1 MPTPKC
7 SGLGS
12 ARRRSESVSRARQDE
27 WTRYLYQILQDQIKV
42 MMLFQIKLD
51 DVIVLVGSS
60 NLVYPKA
67 PETI

>member
-1 MPTPKC
+1 MFFERIFFKTCLDKMT
-7 SGLGS
+7 GLG
-12 ARRRSESVSRARQDE
+12 
-27 WTRYLYQILQDQIKV
+27 TYQILQDQIKV

-60 NLVYPKA
+60 NLVYPKT

>member
-1 MPTPKC
+1 MFFERIFFKTCLDKMI
-7 SGLGS
+7 GLG
-12 ARRRSESVSRARQDE
+12 
-27 WTRYLYQILQDQIKV
+27 TYQILQDQIKV